1 MIPQVF
7 YSTLLTNCSET
18 RITSN
23 LPPFCR
29 VMRRARSNH
38 TIYTTLPS
46 FATYHPTDCFFR
58 SVPKY
63 RIHLTY
69 SILFSIL
76 FFCHPDESNQTFIRH
91 DDTVLLSER
100 MHPEHKPTVAFVIK
114 IQPKILTA
122 SLVTNQQELFV
133 LHLPLHY
140 FHIIFPTHA
149 CVLNQCHHN
158 PPPTSTYSPKGQ
170 ALLVRCSRRP
180 VDQKS
185 AFHRSGFRLKLSRAY
200 FGKQKSVRHCSTRP
214 PVTSREEQPPS
225 CSS

>member
-1 MIPQVF
+1 MNPPIF
-7 YSTLLTNCSET
+7 YSTLLTDCSET

-46 FATYHPTDCFFR
+46 SATYHPTNRLVFQIG
-58 SVPKY
+58 SKISKY

-76 FFCHPDESNQTFIRH
+76 LFCHPTIADESNQTFIRH
-91 DDTVLLSER
+91 DDTVLLSEQ

-133 LHLPLHY
+133 LHLPLNY

-185 AFHRSGFRLKLSRAY
+185 AFHRSGFRLKLSRAS
-200 FGKQKSVRHCSTRP
+200 KSQCGIVQRGHR
-214 PVTSREEQPPS
+214 
-225 CSS
+225 